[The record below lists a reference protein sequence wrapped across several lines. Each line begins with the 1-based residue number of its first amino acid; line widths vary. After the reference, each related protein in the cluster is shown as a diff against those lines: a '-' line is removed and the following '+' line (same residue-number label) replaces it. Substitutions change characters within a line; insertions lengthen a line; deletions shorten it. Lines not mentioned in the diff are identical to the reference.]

1 MSSEK
6 SSASRH
12 NLFFAQKSFPISNK
26 ATELDILSSTGNFP
40 FGGAQTNM
48 LLKSVRK

>member
-26 ATELDILSSTGNFP
+26 ATELDIFSNNGNFP
-40 FGGAQTNM
+40 
-48 LLKSVRK
+48 

>member
-1 MSSEK
+1 MPVGRTDGRINRMSSEK

-26 ATELDILSSTGNFP
+26 ATELDTLISTGKFP
-40 FGGAQTNM
+40 
-48 LLKSVRK
+48 